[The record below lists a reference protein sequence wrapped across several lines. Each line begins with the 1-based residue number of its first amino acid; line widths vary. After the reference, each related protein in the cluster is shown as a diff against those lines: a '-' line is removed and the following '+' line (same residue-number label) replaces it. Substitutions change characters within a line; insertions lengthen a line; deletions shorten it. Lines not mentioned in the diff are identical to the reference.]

1 MGSIPWFIWKTFL
14 HWWLGSLKVE
24 RYHSFQ
30 PTTNGFWHCS
40 STVPLV
46 QHQNLTASRP
56 FLYNKNLIPKQKH
69 PRNIRKTVWTIQIC
83 PQHKDQVSFHFLPAQ
98 NSSQKKGFSLFV
110 NAPAFCRTSGTRLV
124 IEGPVFLLFDLR
136 NRGLNNGCIPLPAD
150 VVSGKQP
157 WTFSNRHKTLPPT
170 PKV

>member
-1 MGSIPWFIWKTFL
+1 MGSVPWFIWKTPL

-30 PTTNGFWHCS
+30 PTMNAFWHCS
-40 STVPLV
+40 FTVPLV
-46 QHQNLTASRP
+46 QHQNLTASR
-56 FLYNKNLIPKQKH
+56 LLITTRISSPS
-69 PRNIRKTVWTIQIC
+69 RNIPDTYERQCEPSRSVPNTKTKWV
-83 PQHKDQVSFHFLPAQ
+83 FHFLPAQ
-98 NSSQKKGFSLFV
+98 NSSQKKGFSLV

-157 WTFSNRHKTLPPT
+157 WTFSNRHKLIPP